1 MIRTQV
7 QITEK
12 QAEGLRELAHKN
24 DVPMAELIR
33 QAIDDLLRKSRDLSY
48 DERCRRLLALAG
60 KYDSGLTDISTRH
73 DDYLDE
79 AYGQW

>member
-7 QITEK
+7 QLTEQ

-24 DVPMAELIR
+24 NVPIAELIR
-33 QAIDDLLRKSRDLSY
+33 QAVDDLLHKSGTVTFR
-48 DERCRRLLALAG
+48 ERRRRLLSLAG
-60 KYDSGLTDISTRH
+60 KYDSGLTDISSRH